1 MILRILKGGFEGKLG
16 VAELKY
22 QCRIFWF
29 WASPLNP
36 PTLGDFKSFV
46 PPKIGGLGRVFLPRR
61 SPIIPLKKGGL

>member
-1 MILRILKGGFEGKLG
+1 MILRILDRGFEGKLG

-46 PPKIGGLGRVFLPRR
+46 PPKIGGLG
-61 SPIIPLKKGGL
+61 GLNHTQNQQHRKLNG